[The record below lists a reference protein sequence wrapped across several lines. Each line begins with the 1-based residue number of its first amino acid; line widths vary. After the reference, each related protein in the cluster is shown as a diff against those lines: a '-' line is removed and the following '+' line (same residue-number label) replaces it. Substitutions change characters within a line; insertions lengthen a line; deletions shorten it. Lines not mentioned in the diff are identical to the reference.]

1 MQWIKKGIQQPV
13 VTLLLFIA
21 LSLAGVFSYFEQ
33 VRWYFPH
40 SNRPITRSI
49 QNKKPYVRILGIG
62 FYNSNG

>member
-1 MQWIKKGIQQPV
+1 MISNLATEHAIDYDISPV
-13 VTLLLFIA
+13 SIA
-21 LSLAGVFSYFEQ
+21 LLCRSKQ
-33 VRWYFPH
+33 PVRWYFSH